1 LEVSPNHDEST
12 YWYNF
17 GSMKKQHL
25 FLLLIVVTLLAGCGK
40 ASTEVI
46 IEPSPTSP
54 ETIPTVTPEPTL
66 NEAPQAY
73 VLPDPL
79 ANPTHYRLDL
89 IFNYYSHFGSVT
101 QQITYTNKS
110 SYPMAEIMLVVP
122 PRNFENSYEQYSLT
136 GDLVSSFREEGIIT
150 YLMLSR
156 PLEPL
161 ETTVIKISF
170 RIYLPDNPGIFG
182 YTNQQANISDWYPF
196 VPPYDEE
203 KGWLAYPRV
212 VDENNIIVG
221 ESIVNEFSNFEVSLT
236 LVSHADLIEVAAS
249 APAQG
254 TDGKYTYTLEHA
266 RGFTFSI
273 SDSYFEHEIVQDG
286 VTIRSYVFMNEIET
300 GISVTEIAANAM
312 KLYGELLYPYPRE
325 LISIVVGDFLHNME
339 MDGMIMISYGI
350 FDFYDGIPQTD
361 LTIMTPHELSHQ
373 WFYGFIGNNHALEP
387 WLDEAL
393 ATYAELLY
401 YERYHP
407 ESVDWWW
414 SVRIY
419 KPVPTGFVDS
429 DIWIP
434 GGYIPYRDAVYLQGV
449 HFLHE
454 IRQAVGDG
462 AFFASLKDYA
472 YANTY
477 NLATKADFLDAFSR
491 HTNQDLTPII
501 AKYFQNP

>member
-1 LEVSPNHDEST
+1 
-12 YWYNF
+12 
-17 GSMKKQHL
+17 MKKYH
-25 FLLLIVVTLLAGCGK
+25 FLTLLILLTLLAGCAK
-40 ASTEVI
+40 TPSAPVTEPTLTEPEIV
-46 IEPSPTSP
+46 PSPT
-54 ETIPTVTPEPTL
+54 VEPTPT
-66 NEAPQAY
+66 EAPQVY
-73 VLPDPL
+73 QLPIPP
-79 ANPTHYRLDL
+79 ANRTRYKLDL

-110 SYPMAEIMLVVP
+110 SQPMAEILLVVP
-122 PRNFENSYEQYSLT
+122 PRNFEGSYEQYSLSN
-136 GDLVSSFREEGIIT
+136 DLITSYREEGIFT
-150 YLMLSR
+150 YLTLSR
-156 PLEPL
+156 PLDPL
-161 ETTVIKISF
+161 ETTVIKLSF
-170 RIYLPDNPGIFG
+170 RIYLPQNPGIFG
-182 YTNQQANISDWYPF
+182 YTNQQANVSDWYPF
-196 VPPYDEE
+196 VPPYDDTE
-203 KGWLAYPRV
+203 GWLAYPRV
-212 VDENNIIVG
+212 VDDDNIIVG
-221 ESIVNEFSNFEVSLT
+221 ESVVNEFSDFEVSLT

-249 APAQG
+249 APAIG
-254 TDGKYTYTLEHA
+254 SDGKFTYILEHA

-286 VTIRSYVFMNEIET
+286 VTIRSYVFMNEIEN
-300 GISVTEIAANAM
+300 GIRVTDIAAKAM
-312 KLYGELLYPYPRE
+312 RLFGELLYPYPRE
-325 LISIVVGDFLHNME
+325 LVSIVVGDFLHNME
-339 MDGMIMISYGI
+339 MDGLIMISYGI

-373 WFYGFIGNNHALEP
+373 WFYGFIGSNHALEP

-429 DIWIP
+429 DIWIE
-434 GGYIPYRDAVYLQGV
+434 GGYITYRDAVYLQGV

-454 IRQAVGDG
+454 IRQAIGDG

-477 NLATKADFLDAFSR
+477 NLATKADFFEAFTR

-501 AKYFQNP
+501 SKYFQNP

>member
-1 LEVSPNHDEST
+1 
-12 YWYNF
+12 
-17 GSMKKQHL
+17 MIKQRI
-25 FLLLIVVTLLAGCGK
+25 FLLLLLLTFLAGCGK
-40 ASTEVI
+40 TPSELI
-46 IEPSPTSP
+46 IEPTSTQVELAP
-54 ETIPTVTPEPTL
+54 SATAEPTPT
-66 NEAPQAY
+66 ESPQVY
-73 VLPDPL
+73 QLPDPP
-79 ANPTHYRLDL
+79 ANRTQYKLDL

-110 SYPMAEIMLVVP
+110 SQPLAEILLVVP
-122 PRNFENSYEQYSLT
+122 PRNFEGSYEQYSLSS
-136 GDLVSSFREEGIIT
+136 DLLVSYREEGIFT
-150 YLMLSR
+150 YLTLSR

-161 ETTVIKISF
+161 ETTIIKLSF
-170 RIYLPDNPGIFG
+170 RIYLPQNPGIFG
-182 YTNQQANISDWYPF
+182 YTNQQANVSDWYPF
-196 VPPYDEE
+196 IPPYDETD
-203 KGWLAYPRV
+203 GWLAYPRV
-212 VDENNIIVG
+212 VDDDNIIVG
-221 ESIVNEFSNFEVSLT
+221 ESVVNEFSDFDVSLT

-249 APAQG
+249 SPAQG
-254 TDGKYTYTLEHA
+254 SVGHYTYTLDHA

-286 VTIRSYVFMNEIET
+286 VTIRSYVFMSEIEN

-312 KLYGELLYPYPRE
+312 RLYGELFFPYSRD

-339 MDGMIMISYGI
+339 MDGLIMISYGI
-350 FDFYDGIPQTD
+350 FDFYDGIPESD

-419 KPVPTGFVDS
+419 KPVPSGYVDS

-434 GGYIPYRDAVYLQGV
+434 GGYIPYRDSVYLQGV

-454 IRQAVGDG
+454 VRQTVGDG

-472 YANTY
+472 YTNTY
-477 NLATKADFLDAFSR
+477 NLATKEDFFEAFAR
-491 HTNQDLTPII
+491 HSNQDLTPII
-501 AKYFQNP
+501 NKYFQNP